1 MTEEQKKSN
10 QEVFT
15 QIIVSLSSSI
25 VLSGIFLATF
35 QFIGPGSSLHDLFTF
50 RPTTLP
56 WSLVTSSFIHNSQIH
71 LDSNISS
78 TIFFGTIFFYLKGI
92 RKGYGYFILFGII
105 GHLLQFIF
113 LIPLNFFLHFY
124 FNVIQSQD
132 WFNTQFF
139 IVTPI
144 GAGASIGIAGMCI
157 IIAYESVKRY
167 LKEYKKEVHFHF
179 WKSIAYFFSI
189 SFFILIIGERVV
201 ADLASFCRFLY
212 ENWME
217 SLDSDIITELFK
229 FVTSFHSSI
238 YPGNTS
244 LSHIFGMI
252 GGIILLLNEKFQFL
266 RYIRIQIL
274 NKTRFV

>member
-15 QIIVSLSSSI
+15 QIIVSLSSAI

-35 QFIGPGSSLHDLFTF
+35 QFIGPDSSLHDLFTF
-50 RPTTLP
+50 KPTTLP

-78 TIFFGTIFFYLKGI
+78 TILFGTIFFYLKGI
-92 RKGYGYFILFGII
+92 RKGYGYFILFNII
-105 GHLLQFIF
+105 GHTLQIVFFIPF
-113 LIPLNFFLHFY
+113 NFFLHIY
-124 FNVIQSQD
+124 FQIVKSQD
-132 WFNTQFF
+132 LFITGFF
-139 IVTPI
+139 IITPI
-144 GAGASIGIAGMCI
+144 GVGASVGIMGMCFT
-157 IIAYESVKRY
+157 IAYESVKGFW
-167 LKEYKKEVHFHF
+167 KEIKKEDQLSL
-179 WKSIAYFFSI
+179 WKSITFIFCISI
-189 SFFILIIGERVV
+189 VLLLLGERII
-201 ADLASFCRFLY
+201 ADLASLSRVLY
-212 ENWME
+212 GNWMDW
-217 SLDSDIITELFK
+217 LDPDIITELFN
-229 FVTSFHSSI
+229 FIRTFYISSF
-238 YPGNTS
+238 PGNTS